1 MVSGGRRRGARR
13 RGVVE
18 AISDPKLRRATF
30 FKRYKN
36 QKKKL
41 YELTTLCD
49 VEAFMICFG
58 PNGELHTWPEDP
70 RELRRVLHRYMG
82 IQRSER
88 EKRVT
93 GVADFVDARNKK
105 LEWELK
111 RVKKKENYDEE
122 MSTTSKIFGWDSRM
136 DGFGEE
142 SMKELLCSLEN
153 NINFL
158 KEKIETMKSSH
169 DHDDENTTT
178 HHMITTATSEMASLV
193 DHQITPNY
201 IFDDDS
207 QFYHQTQPQFPVFEQ
222 PVMYSVEH
230 YNTQFTNN
238 SQFFGFELW
247 DPTMGSSLINN
258 PFSTGAVYEA
268 QPIQAIMPPPLGLP
282 PVPLTNPTTNY
293 NFQNF
298 DVNPYGT
305 WF

>member
-1 MVSGGRRRGARR
+1 MDEIATMVSGERRRGARR

-18 AISDPKLRRATF
+18 SISDPKLRRATF

-70 RELRRVLHRYMG
+70 RELRR
-82 IQRSER
+82 
-88 EKRVT
+88 
-93 GVADFVDARNKK
+93 K
-105 LEWELK
+105 LQWELK

-153 NINFL
+153 KIKFL

-169 DHDDENTTT
+169 DDDDENTTT

-222 PVMYSVEH
+222 PVMYPIEH
-230 YNTQFTNN
+230 YYNTQFTNN

-258 PFSTGAVYEA
+258 PFSTGTVYEA
-268 QPIQAIMPPPLGLP
+268 QPIQAIMLPPLGLP